1 MGGSIDLSVIIP
13 ALREGPN
20 LALLLPLLRGVLN
33 RLGIPYEILVITR
46 EPDVQTREVTAQFS
60 AKLVEQTAPGYGGAL
75 LTGFANASGA
85 YWLTMDADL
94 SHQPDFIAKLWGEK
108 EKAEVSIASRY
119 VKGGTASM
127 PALRFVMSRTLNFFF
142 SRGLDLPFRDMSSG
156 FRLYKSTALRGET
169 YAARNFAILQEI
181 LVRGYAQ
188 GWKIQEIP
196 FHYAPRQL
204 GKSKAQ
210 LIGFAWDYLK
220 ALWSLWRLRN
230 SIESADYDSRA
241 YDSIIFIQRYWQR
254 SRFRHITQLIAGE
267 GRVLDVGCGSSR
279 IIGALPPGS
288 VALDILLRKLRFA
301 RKYSKH
307 VVQGTGFA
315 LPFPDAS
322 FPCVLSSQMIEH
334 VPKEPQVLDE
344 LCRVLAPGG
353 RLILGTP
360 DYANWEW
367 VITEKIYEKVVPG
380 GYAHEHISHYTRR
393 ELIDTFEKRGFKLE
407 DTRYILK
414 GELIL
419 AFRKPRAG

>member
-1 MGGSIDLSVIIP
+1 MVDRNDLSVIIP
-13 ALREGPN
+13 ALHEGPN
-20 LALLLPLLRGVLN
+20 LALLLPLLSSVLDG
-33 RLGIPYEILVITR
+33 LGICYEILVITR
-46 EPDVQTREVTAQFS
+46 EPDPQTREVTAQFA

-75 LTGFANASGA
+75 LTGFANASGT

-94 SHQPDFIAKLWGEK
+94 SHQPDFIGKLWQARND
-108 EKAEVSIASRY
+108 AEITIASRY

-127 PALRFVMSRTLNFFF
+127 PALRYVMSRMLNFFF
-142 SRGLDLPFRDMSSG
+142 SRGLDLPFKDMSSG
-156 FRLYKSTALRGET
+156 YRLYKASALRGES
-169 YAARNFAILQEI
+169 YVARNFAILQEN
-181 LVRGYAQ
+181 LVRGFAQ

-196 FHYAPRQL
+196 FHYAPRQH

-220 ALWSLWRLRN
+220 AFWALWRLRN

-241 YDSIIFIQRYWQR
+241 YDSRIFLQRYWQR
-254 SRFRHITQLIAGE
+254 SRFRHITELIEGE

-301 RKYSKH
+301 RKYSRH
-307 VVQGTGFA
+307 VVQGSGFA

-344 LCRVLAPGG
+344 MCRVLAPGG
-353 RLILGTP
+353 RLVLGTP

-367 VITEKIYEKVVPG
+367 VATEKIYERVVPG

-393 ELIDTFEKRGFKLE
+393 ELIDTFEKRGFTLE
-407 DTRYILK
+407 ATRYILR

-419 AFRKPRAG
+419 AFRKPVAS